1 MLLSGGGKNRYQA
14 GSKERAADENA
25 VQISTADRRR
35 THWNISLRKGLSRAG
50 ACKTAVPCMKIGR
63 GEF

>member
-35 THWNISLRKGLSRAG
+35 THWNISLRKGLSRAEL
-50 ACKTAVPCMKIGR
+50 AKSRFPA
-63 GEF
+63 